1 MEEIKIDSL
10 DVKLATNFPGRI
22 VKKDLSRK
30 LKGGT
35 NVPTYVLEYL
45 LGKYCASTDPKIVE
59 EGLNYVKD
67 TLYKH
72 YCRPDENEKIK
83 SFIKEKKTYRVI
95 DKIKVRL
102 VETEN
107 KYWAELTNLGI
118 KCVNIDESDVRKYE
132 KLLEGGIWAILD
144 INYDE
149 EVYYK
154 KVNRPFVITKVKPIQ
169 SATIDIEDLKEK
181 RKNFTRDEWL
191 NIILR
196 SIGME
201 STHPDLDHRRKM
213 LLISRLI
220 SMVENNFNFIEL
232 GPRGTGKSFVFREI
246 SPFAILL
253 SGGKTSV
260 ANLFMHMGTG
270 RVGLV
275 GYWDVVAFDEVAGIA
290 FKDAYGVQIMKDY
303 MELGSFSRGKEEIR
317 AEASMVFNGN
327 IDNVEEVIETS
338 HLFTPFPL
346 EMQDAALIDRYHFYL
361 PGWEVQKLKEEYFTS
376 HYGFITDYFSEI
388 LRELRK
394 LNFMDVIDKH
404 FKLGQH
410 LNTRDAKAVR
420 KTVSGLLKILHPDGN
435 FTKDELEEYLVF
447 AMEMRRR
454 IKEQLKVLNRQE
466 YWAVDFSYIDY
477 ETGEEIRVETPELM
491 IFKKRKIELGEPK
504 VGRIYGLAYTGF
516 GGSIIILEVAAMQG
530 RAKLTMTGGLR
541 TTIKESIRTAYDYL
555 RANYEKYGIDRT
567 YFPSHEIHFQAV
579 EIAVPKEGP
588 SAGITSATVLLSTAT
603 DRKIRSDVAMT
614 GELTIH
620 GEVLP
625 VGGII
630 EKVNT
635 AYENDIKTVIVPAK
649 NKNDIEGLRKEIRDK
664 INFVFV
670 NHIDEV
676 FKEALI

>member
-1 MEEIKIDSL
+1 VEEIKLDSL

-95 DKIKVRL
+95 DKVKVRL

-118 KCVNIDESDVRKYE
+118 KYVNIDESDVRKYE

-149 EVYYK
+149 EIYYK
-154 KVNRPFVITKVKPIQ
+154 KVNRPFVISRVKPIQ
-169 SATIDIEDLKEK
+169 SATIDIDDLKEK

-191 NIILR
+191 DIILR

-201 STHPDLDHRRKM
+201 PTNPDFDHRRKM

-253 SGGKTSV
+253 SGGKASV

-275 GYWDVVAFDEVAGIA
+275 GYWDVIAFDEVAGIA

-338 HLFTPFPL
+338 HLFTPFPP

-361 PGWEVQKLKEEYFTS
+361 PGWEVPKLKEEYFTS

-394 LNFMDVIDKH
+394 LNFMDVIDKY

-454 IKEQLKVLNRQE
+454 IKEQLKILNRQE
-466 YWAVDFSYIDY
+466 YWAVDFSYIDN
-477 ETGEEIRVETPELM
+477 ETKEEIRVETPELTR
-491 IFKKRKIELGEPK
+491 FKKRKIELGEPK

-516 GGSIIILEVAAMQG
+516 GGSIIILEVVAMQG

-588 SAGITSATVLLSTAT
+588 SAGITSATVLLSAAIN
-603 DRKIRSDVAMT
+603 RKIRSDVAMT

-630 EKVNT
+630 EKVNA

-649 NKNDIEGLRKEIRDK
+649 NKNDVEGLRREIKDR
-664 INFVFV
+664 INFIFV